1 MKTFAANVHTLK
13 KSDAVELIDKLVDK
27 IEKLIADAFKKTD
40 LMEQRTRA
48 EQIINSND
56 SKLIIDEIQIK
67 TLYLLDE
74 PIFYS
79 ETSLAHACL
88 ALMLEEMSNAGK
100 FSPACNQ
107 QLLNGIG
114 CLKQLKDLRLSFYS
128 FHFLTNYL
136 ETLLDTNVDQIVQ
149 TDCCFIDLM
158 FKVFSI
164 NSSEK
169 AKYIESVIVALDNSN
184 ITKYFS
190 QLDFILPLLSSKAL
204 DRDKIKNALLKL
216 ANNPGEFSARI
227 CFILL
232 TFYHKHTNFKNKK
245 LNLFMKRIL
254 KSFGESE
261 KIVLVKF
268 YFECDEHIEKNN
280 SIQNLSSIKNYL
292 CDILSTHELAFLKY
306 MDPNLLVKD
315 ILEKHFDYI
324 WIEVMEGMFI
334 SLMSNKILANEQNV
348 LLEEIQNLEEDSHSL
363 ESKLKQ
369 LVDCSY
375 FTQCDLDFNFLKS
388 KKINYRVLNS
398 IKNFKINLILSNE
411 IFVDK
416 QIWIEFINGL
426 ARSNID
432 LSVTTKLLS
441 FSRYFHPIE
450 EHFNEL
456 LNNCESKYL
465 ISYFLLESVKNLFST
480 ILSHSSTNFEL
491 DLAAV
496 CDCLES
502 NFLKGDS
509 DNDYYLEWLAS
520 KLLNEVNKKTKLQIS
535 EIEAIKN
542 MLHNSFCLGIN
553 QSGGQAFLN
562 RLDKLAILKW
572 NDLIK
577 IELIKK
583 ELNRPECDKLA
594 KDIVYLEDVR
604 GTNLVTE
611 LMTVLKSV
619 PLDQFTLS
627 TIIEKFKKNEWDL
640 NFKIVK
646 LMKDT
651 TSSDWI
657 KKISEHDQNEKKKE
671 MSVQELIVLMRQKE
685 APNEANYNVRD
696 LICVNRESNQCLLE
710 QCLYEIEEKQKLKSV
725 IDIDIEKSIVEYDE
739 LDVKKWTNTYKL
751 LSKVNVDSILCN
763 EVVELCC
770 VLSRGS
776 KLTFGYELRS
786 TQLIAL
792 ILFIDA
798 MLKKRGRLAN
808 ISTGEGKSVI
818 TIVTAIAH
826 LLVRG
831 GTVDILT
838 SSELLAERDAIE
850 SEHFFKLFSLNVSNN
865 CDLDAS
871 QYEHVR
877 QNRYQNNQVIY
888 GVIGNFQRDL
898 LLTKYYAKPIRK
910 ELATCLI
917 VDEVD
922 SMCID
927 NMCNT
932 LYISHQIADLK
943 YLKDVYMYIWQ
954 AVNMFDT
961 AEYTVKNVEK
971 IKSFIELKI
980 KESQI
985 VYPASLQEM
994 IERKIKIWI
1003 ENAYLAKTTIQ
1014 EGDQYSIISKGR
1026 QSGQAVIN
1034 DLQTGI
1040 EQLNT
1045 QWSDGLQQFIQLKHY
1060 NKLSE
1065 ESLKSIFMSNYIFF
1079 KQYNDNIFGM
1089 TGTLG
1094 ASQERDLLSNAY
1106 GLDFFHLPRFKRELN
1121 VRHNDF
1127 VLATRSAW
1135 LAQIKQSVDS
1145 YLANNRII
1153 EKKEIDDS
1161 KSTLQSVLDEK
1172 ALLDHN
1178 IENLTIMLNE
1188 AKLAE
1193 IDESQL
1199 SQREKEAKCQGLQ
1212 TELNNLIKLKDD
1224 YDLCIES
1231 LRDVLGED
1239 MSRNSGGR
1247 AVLVIC
1253 KNKKDVNDVVRN
1265 LLVNH
1270 KHLFDFNGKLDGL
1283 RKVDGLSK
1291 RAATEIRQ
1299 LRPGDV
1305 VVATNVAGRGT
1316 DFKLSDLLLKNGG
1329 LHVILSYVPDNER
1342 VELQAFGRSGRKGQP
1357 GSGNLIVYDKR
1368 LFSNHELTVDLLK
1381 QERDADEE
1389 ERLMEIRIKMI
1400 PRVIIEKKLFEKF
1413 EMLQDRIKEYI
1424 YTKFQDRKFNELMI
1438 KSLHNKWAF
1447 WLEKMSSLINN
1458 VYRSNENEE
1467 EIFDCFDNFAAK
1479 IVKECHRDINGI
1491 QGLIDEPSELIKLA

>member
-1 MKTFAANVHTLK
+1 
-13 KSDAVELIDKLVDK
+13 
-27 IEKLIADAFKKTD
+27 
-40 LMEQRTRA
+40 
-48 EQIINSND
+48 
-56 SKLIIDEIQIK
+56 
-67 TLYLLDE
+67 
-74 PIFYS
+74 
-79 ETSLAHACL
+79 
-88 ALMLEEMSNAGK
+88 
-100 FSPACNQ
+100 
-107 QLLNGIG
+107 
-114 CLKQLKDLRLSFYS
+114 
-128 FHFLTNYL
+128 
-136 ETLLDTNVDQIVQ
+136 
-149 TDCCFIDLM
+149 
-158 FKVFSI
+158 
-164 NSSEK
+164 
-169 AKYIESVIVALDNSN
+169 
-184 ITKYFS
+184 
-190 QLDFILPLLSSKAL
+190 
-204 DRDKIKNALLKL
+204 
-216 ANNPGEFSARI
+216 
-227 CFILL
+227 
-232 TFYHKHTNFKNKK
+232 
-245 LNLFMKRIL
+245 MKRIL
-254 KSFGESE
+254 RSFEESE

-306 MDPNLLVKD
+306 MDPNLVVKD
-315 ILEKHFDYI
+315 VLEKHFDYI

-348 LLEEIQNLEEDSHSL
+348 LLDEIQNLGVDSHSL

-388 KKINYRVLNS
+388 QKINYLVLNS
-398 IKNFKINLILSNE
+398 IKNFKINLILSKE

-416 QIWIEFINGL
+416 QIWIEFIDGL

-441 FSRYFHPIE
+441 FSPYFYPIE
-450 EHFNEL
+450 KHFNEL

-465 ISYFLLESVKNLFST
+465 ISHFLLESVKNLFST

-491 DLAAV
+491 DLAAI

-542 MLHNSFCLGIN
+542 MLHNGFCLGIN

-572 NDLIK
+572 NNLIK

-594 KDIVYLEDVR
+594 KDIVCLEDVR

-619 PLDQFTLS
+619 PLDQFT
-627 TIIEKFKKNEWDL
+627 F
-640 NFKIVK
+640 
-646 LMKDT
+646 
-651 TSSDWI
+651 
-657 KKISEHDQNEKKKE
+657 
-671 MSVQELIVLMRQKE
+671 VQELIELMRQKE

-710 QCLYEIEEKQKLKSV
+710 QCLYEIEEKKKLKSV

-826 LLVRG
+826 LLIRG

-850 SEHFFKLFSLNVSNN
+850 SEHFFKLFNLNVSNN

-943 YLKDVYMYIWQ
+943 YLKDVYVYIWQ

-985 VYPASLQEM
+985 VYPTSLQEM

-1106 GLDFFHLPRFKRELN
+1106 DLDFFHLPRFKRELN

-1161 KSTLQSVLDEK
+1161 KSMLQSVLDEK
-1172 ALLDHN
+1172 ALLDQS

-1199 SQREKEAKCQGLQ
+1199 SQREKEEKCQGLQ

-1224 YDLCIES
+1224 HDLCIEN
-1231 LRDVLGED
+1231 LRDVLCED
-1239 MSRNSGGR
+1239 ISRNSGGR

-1424 YTKFQDRKFNELMI
+1424 YTKFQDSKFNELMI